1 MFNIEKMTVIYTKI
15 TVTNEKMTVT
25 TLLSQSWP

>member
-1 MFNIEKMTVIYTKI
+1 MFKIEKMTVIYTKI
-15 TVTNEKMTVT
+15 TVMDEKMTVT